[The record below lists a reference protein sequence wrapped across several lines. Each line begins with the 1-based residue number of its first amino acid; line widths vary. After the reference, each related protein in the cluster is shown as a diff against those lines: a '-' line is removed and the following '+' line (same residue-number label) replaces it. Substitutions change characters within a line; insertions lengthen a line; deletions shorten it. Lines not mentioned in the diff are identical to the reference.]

1 MSKSLYRVLFVTSMM
16 IFTSLAGCIESSE
29 SDDETV
35 VIEPGVEYYGK
46 IMTST
51 YHVEQLV
58 SAVVGDT
65 ATVELMSTTNIPV
78 HDYNPSVIDIERLK
92 GSDAFFY
99 HGLELEP
106 WVDGILASEG
116 VPPSYM
122 THTMPTGEIT
132 LDYQTMLVNDLC
144 EQLTSGDKVSNNLL
158 SYEDQAGQLEIH
170 LEKGVQTLT
179 FPPADT
185 SHDGHD
191 HDDHDDDDHGDHD
204 DDDHG
209 DHDDGDHDDDDH
221 PPTPEELLNMT
232 DTDNSNTMTLDE
244 FIAFMNSGEDEDSLP
259 QTIID
264 EFSSIFT
271 THDADESGDLDSAEL
286 PNFIAGIDAY
296 MESTE
301 DGDHDDDHG
310 HDGHGDHDG
319 HEDHDA
325 HDDHAHAEAEKVIEN
340 PVNCPTDTVISVFH
354 LEEGEHVVEFETNWW
369 ARTSFDMA
377 ALPMMGGHAHH
388 HHGHGDGP
396 FEWAGIFAMNDAS
409 HTWSMQKV
417 GGAYADPT
425 MRLVLIPTATPDE
438 ATMHSLEGGV
448 EALIEGDCTVVEDGE
463 TMSNI
468 AETGTC
474 FELHVGTGDD
484 STFNM
489 DTTGLSGL
497 AIYAQHVP
505 TEFERDQHY
514 LKDSTGADIEP
525 VAQEGGGDHGHH
537 GHGDHDD
544 HDDEAVCHDPETHQD
559 TEHTDRES
567 CEAAGNI
574 WMAGEPNDGTRGY
587 MTIHVENE
595 GDYGFAV
602 PSDISVFIL
611 MGEGHE
617 GHDHG
622 GHDGHDDHGEGGHD
636 DDAHDEDGH
645 DEDGHSD
652 DDSTGSGDSTIVAD
666 EDEEFEYDPHSWL
679 DPISFKAQT
688 QLVLNALIEVFPNGT
703 DTFTANAE
711 AFMAE
716 LDKVHLGY
724 VGAFGP
730 EGTCTNNT
738 VAANHN
744 AYSYITERYG
754 VEFVTVHGLDPE
766 GQPSVEDIE
775 KVINKINEDEIG
787 VLFIEEYTQAS
798 SVDLIVDETNV
809 EVMYLYTMEKAPS
822 DASDDYLSMLNK
834 NLDNLKTGLGCAV

>member
-1 MSKSLYRVLFVTSMM
+1 
-16 IFTSLAGCIESSE
+16 
-29 SDDETV
+29 
-35 VIEPGVEYYGK
+35 
-46 IMTST
+46 
-51 YHVEQLV
+51 
-58 SAVVGDT
+58 
-65 ATVELMSTTNIPV
+65 
-78 HDYNPSVIDIERLK
+78 
-92 GSDAFFY
+92 
-99 HGLELEP
+99 
-106 WVDGILASEG
+106 
-116 VPPSYM
+116 
-122 THTMPTGEIT
+122 
-132 LDYQTMLVNDLC
+132 
-144 EQLTSGDKVSNNLL
+144 
-158 SYEDQAGQLEIH
+158 
-170 LEKGVQTLT
+170 
-179 FPPADT
+179 
-185 SHDGHD
+185 
-191 HDDHDDDDHGDHD
+191 
-204 DDDHG
+204 
-209 DHDDGDHDDDDH
+209 
-221 PPTPEELLNMT
+221 
-232 DTDNSNTMTLDE
+232 
-244 FIAFMNSGEDEDSLP
+244 
-259 QTIID
+259 
-264 EFSSIFT
+264 
-271 THDADESGDLDSAEL
+271 
-286 PNFIAGIDAY
+286 
-296 MESTE
+296 
-301 DGDHDDDHG
+301 
-310 HDGHGDHDG
+310 
-319 HEDHDA
+319 
-325 HDDHAHAEAEKVIEN
+325 
-340 PVNCPTDTVISVFH
+340 
-354 LEEGEHVVEFETNWW
+354 
-369 ARTSFDMA
+369 
-377 ALPMMGGHAHH
+377 
-388 HHGHGDGP
+388 
-396 FEWAGIFAMNDAS
+396 
-409 HTWSMQKV
+409 
-417 GGAYADPT
+417 
-425 MRLVLIPTATPDE
+425 
-438 ATMHSLEGGV
+438 
-448 EALIEGDCTVVEDGE
+448 
-463 TMSNI
+463 MSNI

-474 FELHVGTGDD
+474 FELHVGAGDD

-544 HDDEAVCHDPETHQD
+544 HADEAVCHDPETHED
-559 TEHTDRES
+559 TDHTDRES

-587 MTIHVENE
+587 LTIHVENE

-611 MGEGHE
+611 MSEGHE

-622 GHDGHDDHGEGGHD
+622 GHDGHDDHGDDGHDGHD
-636 DDAHDEDGH
+636 DDGH
-645 DEDGHSD
+645 DDMVCYDMSTHTVDQSYTTQTECEAAGLMWTAGNSGPGGENGHSD

-679 DPISFKAQT
+679 DPIAFKAQT

-775 KVINKINEDEIG
+775 NVINKINEDEIS

-822 DASDDYLSMLNK
+822 DASDNYLSMLNK